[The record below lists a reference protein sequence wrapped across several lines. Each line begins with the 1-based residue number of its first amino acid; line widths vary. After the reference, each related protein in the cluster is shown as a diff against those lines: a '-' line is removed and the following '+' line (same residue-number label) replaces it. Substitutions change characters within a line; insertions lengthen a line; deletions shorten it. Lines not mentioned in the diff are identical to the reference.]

1 MITKYE
7 LDDLVEKYETT
18 EFIKDDPI
26 QFPHRFKNK
35 EDIELA
41 GFIASLFAYGNRKMF
56 IAKLND
62 LFNRA
67 NNDIANYVKNGE
79 FENLKDLEY
88 RFSKDY
94 DIIPIFEILYVL
106 YKESRGLEELFEYGW
121 NVSSSGKISPHPSPA
136 WLSTLNESADSARQN
151 SSALCR
157 QSAPPIKG
165 GDSTFVYLKFF
176 QTVVDYFYSRAPKTV
191 GQGFYHMLPNP
202 ANGGA
207 MKRMNMFLRWMI
219 RKSPVDLGIWDFMQ
233 PKDLLIPLDVH
244 VARISRNMGLL
255 NRKSNDFKAVIELTS
270 KLREFSP
277 NDPTKYDFA
286 MFAFGV
292 ELNSTKLGA

>member
-1 MITKYE
+1 MITKNE
-7 LDDLVEKYETT
+7 LDNLVEKYETT
-18 EFIKDDPI
+18 DFIKDDPI

-56 IAKLND
+56 ISKLND

-67 NNDIANYVKNGE
+67 DNDIANYVKNGK
-79 FENLKDLEY
+79 FKNLKGLEY

-94 DIIPIFEILYVL
+94 DIIPIFEILRTL
-106 YKESRGLEELFEYGW
+106 YKESRGLDELFEYGW
-121 NVSSSGKISPHPSPA
+121 N
-136 WLSTLNESADSARQN
+136 N
-151 SSALCR
+151 SKLEQTTSLHKRGNDYNRSNTCE
-157 QSAPPIKG
+157 
-165 GDSTFVYLKFF
+165 YLKFF
-176 QTVVDYFYSRAPKTV
+176 QTVIDYFYSHAPKTV

-219 RKSPVDLGIWDFMQ
+219 RKSPVDLGIWNFMQ

-244 VARISRNMGLL
+244 VARVSRNMGLL
-255 NRKSNDFKAVIELTS
+255 NRKSNDFKAVIELTN
-270 KLREFSP
+270 KLKGFSP
-277 NDPTKYDFA
+277 DDPVKYDFA
-286 MFAFGV
+286 MFAFGIEQNKIL
-292 ELNSTKLGA
+292 ELKS

>member
-1 MITKYE
+1 MITKNE

-67 NNDIANYVKNGE
+67 DNDIANYVKNGE
-79 FENLKDLEY
+79 FENLKGLEY

-94 DIIPIFEILYVL
+94 DIIPIFEILYAL

-121 NVSSSGKISPHPSPA
+121 NVSGSGQKTPHLMRGNYPKCSEKYNDYP
-136 WLSTLNESADSARQN
+136 
-151 SSALCR
+151 
-157 QSAPPIKG
+157 
-165 GDSTFVYLKFF
+165 KFF
-176 QTVVDYFYSRAPKTV
+176 QIIIDYFYSRAPKTV

-207 MKRMNMFLRWMI
+207 MKRLNMFLRWMI